1 MTTARAAGTPSKS
14 AKAAQHDKSAVR
26 NEPVEPVRVTKPAS
40 KAAAPVKR
48 SAGDAAVKHAEPGK
62 QPRKAAP
69 KRDKQRDKPA
79 GSKDAAKSADKS
91 AGKQA
96 DKAARRDEKRSGK
109 PGDKQSDKVAKKL
122 KVIRDSF
129 TMPKDDYDRIA
140 QLKQVCLT
148 EGVQVKK
155 SELLRAGLNALHAL
169 PVNKLLAI
177 VASVET
183 VKTGRPAKG

>member
-69 KRDKQRDKPA
+69 KRDKPA

-96 DKAARRDEKRSGK
+96 DKAARRDDKRSGK
-109 PGDKQSDKVAKKL
+109 PGDKQSDKVAKKQ